1 MGLKEFDLYFSEI
14 YKDRWPTLKPRLRH
28 QNRIEFYLKPPFS
41 KVSDFKKHTAGV
53 SIPRNSEDLLSYYA
67 LDPASVLVANLLP
80 VDSSEKVLD
89 MCAAPGGKSLV
100 LFSKMKKESVL
111 FCNEIS
117 SGRREALKKVLQNYI
132 SLSDREGRVWI
143 KGLDGAQYG
152 LKQPESFDQ
161 ILLDAPCSGEAH
173 LLENAEEM
181 SHWSIKRSLGLSIKQ
196 YSLLSSAWTA
206 LKPGGHI
213 LYSTCSISPCENDG
227 VIQKLLKK
235 KKDQVEIIK
244 PELEIEPEWTQHGLQ
259 YLPDRSGMGPM
270 YACLIRK
277 KAN

>member
-1 MGLKEFDLYFSEI
+1 MGLKEFDLYFAEI
-14 YKDRWPTLKPRLRH
+14 YKDRWPILKQSLLH
-28 QNRIEFYLKPPFS
+28 QNRIEFYLKPAFS
-41 KVSDFKKHTAGV
+41 KVSDFKRHSAGQ
-53 SIPRNSEDLLSYYA
+53 SIPRNSDELLSYYV

-80 VDSSEKVLD
+80 VDSADKVLD

-100 LFSKMKKESVL
+100 LFSKMKKESAL

-132 SLSDREGRVWI
+132 SQTDREGRVWI

-152 LKQPESFDQ
+152 LKYPESFDQ

-173 LLENAEEM
+173 LLENAQEM
-181 SHWSIKRSLGLSIKQ
+181 SHWTIKRSQGLSIKQ

-213 LYSTCSISPCENDG
+213 LYSTCSISPGENDG

-244 PELEIEPEWTQHGLQ
+244 PDFEIEPERTQHGIQ
-259 YLPDRSGMGPM
+259 YLPDQSGMGPM

-277 KAN
+277 KES